1 MKTLRIKPIRKVTY
15 LQLLL
20 LHGAMGFLVY
30 LIPFASKVIFLSVVF
45 FFFFLIVNKANKN
58 DEALLAAAYI
68 TGAELFFRMT
78 GGVFFY
84 ESGKYLVILF
94 LVIGLFYK
102 GPSKRT
108 LPYWLYI
115 FLLIPGI
122 FFSAM
127 NLNFDTNIRN
137 AIAFNLSGP
146 ITVGIVGIYCFFRK
160 ISLNRIHHIFLAV
173 MLPIIT
179 LTFYLF
185 LYTPSIRDSLSGT
198 ASNFAASGGFGP
210 NQVSTILGLGA
221 IILFIR
227 LFTIKSRLL
236 NIIDLIL
243 LMLVCYRGL
252 VTFSRGGML
261 GALICSVAFLLI
273 YLYYAD
279 GITKA
284 KLLPRIILI
293 SGVLI
298 TTWVFTSVITFGLI
312 DKRYSN
318 QDAAGRV
325 KQDITTGRAELM
337 ETELD
342 AFFSAPLTG
351 IGIGKIKEFREEKL
365 GKTVATHNEISRLLS
380 EHGVPGLIALF
391 IIALSP
397 LIYWLFYKPNIYFFA
412 FYFFWLITISH
423 SSMRLAAPG
432 FIYGLCLL
440 YILNEKSTLHRK
452 QTKQSKQHSHIN

>member
-1 MKTLRIKPIRKVTY
+1 MRALRIKPIKKITY

-20 LHGAMGFLVY
+20 LHAVLAFLVY
-30 LIPFASKVIFLSVVF
+30 LVPFSSKIIFVGIVL

-78 GGVFFY
+78 GGAIFY

-94 LVIGLFYK
+94 LVVGIFYR
-102 GPSKRT
+102 GTSKRT
-108 LPYWLYI
+108 FPYWLYI
-115 FLLIPGI
+115 FLLVPGV

-127 NLNFDTNIRN
+127 NLNFDTDFRN

-146 ITVGIVGIYCFFRK
+146 ITVGIVGVYCFFRK
-160 ISLNRIHHIFLAV
+160 ISLNRIHHIFLAI

-179 LTFYLF
+179 LTVYLF
-185 LYTPSIRDSLSGT
+185 LYTPSIRDALSGT

-227 LFTIKSRLL
+227 LFTIKSRLI

-252 VTFSRGGML
+252 VTFSRGGMVS
-261 GALICSVAFLLI
+261 ALICCVAFLII
-273 YLYYAD
+273 YMYYAD
-279 GITKA
+279 AFTKA
-284 KLLPRIILI
+284 KLLPKIILI
-293 SGVLI
+293 SAVLI
-298 TTWVFTSVITFGLI
+298 ITWVFTSVLTFGLI
-312 DKRYSN
+312 DKRYNN

-325 KQDITTGRAELM
+325 KQDVTTGRAELM

-351 IGIGKIKEFREEKL
+351 IGIGKIKEYREERL
-365 GKTVATHNEISRLLS
+365 GKSAATHNEISRLLS
-380 EHGVPGLIALF
+380 EHGLPGLIALF

-397 LIYWLFYKPNIYFFA
+397 LLYWLFYKPNIYFFA
-412 FYFFWLITISH
+412 FYFFWLLTISH

-440 YILNEKSTLHRK
+440 YILNEKNTIHRK
-452 QTKQSKQHSHIN
+452 QTKLSKQHNYIN